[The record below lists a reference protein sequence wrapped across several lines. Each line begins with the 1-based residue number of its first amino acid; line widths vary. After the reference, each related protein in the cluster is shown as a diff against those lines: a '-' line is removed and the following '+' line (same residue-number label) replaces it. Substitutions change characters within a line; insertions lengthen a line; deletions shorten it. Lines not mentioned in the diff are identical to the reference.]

1 MNLGQLY
8 TPVRGNGT
16 AGVNSQ
22 LVPFPM
28 HGTFFPN
35 LAQAPMYS
43 GNGQPPP
50 TIPINYMGMS
60 SSHGASM
67 GVSDP
72 WSVTQSPLPIT
83 IGALLIGFLL
93 LRFVHWR

>member
-1 MNLGQLY
+1 MGLGQLY
-8 TPVRGNGT
+8 QPVHNNGT

-22 LVPFPM
+22 LLPFPM
-28 HGTFFPN
+28 HNSFFPQ
-35 LAQAPMYS
+35 LAQGPMFS

-50 TIPINYMGMS
+50 TIPINYMGMNANYT
-60 SSHGASM
+60 GG

-72 WSVTQSPLPIT
+72 WSPTMSPLPIT
-83 IGALLIGFLL
+83 IGALIVGFLL